1 MLSIDHNA
9 AQVSRLLSKAEREQ
23 IPFATAVALTR
34 TARDVATAEIE
45 SMRSRMEL
53 RNRGLLRSA
62 VRSIK
67 ASKRDWPNPE
77 ATVHVPEKLDF
88 LADHAL
94 GATRRGTQ
102 GHRRAIPTK
111 IVKRTARGKV
121 RSTQRPARILKR
133 KAGYLDE
140 GRAAIV
146 AKSGARGVRNLGAG
160 ATWYL
165 LREKVT
171 IRKVW
176 PWERTADDTVRKV
189 YDDHFK
195 REFAAAI
202 NSKKAKAGKI
212 SSAGGRQAYLR
223 ARQKQGSLP
232 STMRKGANYNR
243 GF

>member
-1 MLSIDHNA
+1 MLSIEHNA
-9 AQVSRLLSKAEREQ
+9 PEVRRWLSKAERDQ
-23 IPFATAVALTR
+23 LPFATAVALTR
-34 TARDVATAEIE
+34 TARDVASAEIE
-45 SMRSRMEL
+45 SMRGTLEI

-67 ASKRDWPNPE
+67 ASKRDWPNS
-77 ATVHVPEKLDF
+77 AAVIHVPERLDF

-111 IVKRTARGKV
+111 IVKRTAAGKV
-121 RSTQRPARILKR
+121 RAAQRPARILKR

-140 GRAAIV
+140 RSAAIR
-146 AKSGARGVRNLGAG
+146 AKSGAKRVRNLGKG

-165 LREKVT
+165 LREQVK

-176 PWERTADDTVRKV
+176 PWERTARDTVAEV
-189 YDDHFK
+189 YGEHFQ
-195 REFAAAI
+195 REFAAALQ
-202 NSKKAKAGKI
+202 SKKQKRKI

-223 ARQKQGSLP
+223 ARQRQGALP